1 MKYFKCTVC
10 GYVHEGPE
18 PPDKCPVCNAPKEK
32 FIELPEDEGEK
43 AYEAYVEK
51 MGDKMK
57 TILAKLEK
65 DASEEKEA
73 EEKKGDD
80 TALVGDKKKPEKEP
94 SRLKAFMF
102 SQMAK
107 NHAHPVSVHIPN
119 GVLPAAVL
127 FLVLSMFFEIAGMP
141 EAAFYNLVFVVIAM
155 PFVIFSGYVDW
166 QERYGGARTRVIV
179 TKIICGIAVL
189 FIGIALIVWHNIDM
203 GVTNPGSS
211 DRWTYFLVHMLML
224 SFAGYAGYLGGS
236 LVFKD

>member
-1 MKYFKCTVC
+1 MKYWKCTVC

-43 AYEAYVEK
+43 AYEAYAEK

-57 TILAKLEK
+57 AILAKLEK
-65 DASEEKEA
+65 DEPDDKEA
-73 EEKKGDD
+73 EEENGD
-80 TALVGDKKKPEKEP
+80 TVLVGDKRKPAKEP

-127 FLVLSMFFEIAGMP
+127 FLLLSMFFQIAGMP
-141 EAAFYNLVFVVIAM
+141 EAAFYNLVFVVAAM

-166 QERYGGARTRVIV
+166 QERYGGARTRVII

-189 FIGIALIVWHNIDM
+189 FIGIALIVWHIKDI
-203 GVTNPGSS
+203 GVTDPGSS
-211 DRWTYFLVHMLML
+211 ARWTYFLVHTLML
-224 SFAGYAGYLGGS
+224 AFAGYAGYLGGA
-236 LVFKD
+236 LVFDD